1 MFILLIFVFG
11 NDSELSLPR
20 SKIFQLS
27 SVLQEPPRN
36 HPLTPPPSKKKALH
50 IFAPWVQILKD
61 FVYQSAY
68 YLLSYCIIYY
78 QSKASAVAGR
88 SYDELHALALP

>member
-1 MFILLIFVFG
+1 MKPSI
-11 NDSELSLPR
+11 NP
-20 SKIFQLS
+20 
-27 SVLQEPPRN
+27 
-36 HPLTPPPSKKKALH
+36 TPVKKKKALH